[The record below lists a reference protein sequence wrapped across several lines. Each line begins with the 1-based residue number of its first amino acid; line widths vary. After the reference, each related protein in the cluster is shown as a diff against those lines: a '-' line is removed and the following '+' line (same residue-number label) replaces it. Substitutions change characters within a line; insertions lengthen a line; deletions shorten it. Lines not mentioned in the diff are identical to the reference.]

1 MLYKVT
7 APTLFAKQVCCW
19 SRFMRSHTV
28 GHQSIL
34 DPTGSLPVY
43 PSQATL
49 VKDWSF
55 GMGTGTA
62 SAELIAKY
70 QQLNPDVEPN
80 QILLPRRL
88 RYKCCLFLCTMLP
101 VFMYHPACVCIQ
113 CCLCLYTMPRET
125 SWWNGVVQCADRIA
139 LLFMHAALHRPYQ
152 SDSLCMHAS
161 ALTYSQFMI
170 TKLAVTAAAVR
181 TRPFHS

>member
-1 MLYKVT
+1 M
-7 APTLFAKQVCCW
+7 TLCLHTMYQKHNSLHALQSHSTYTFAKQVCCW

-55 GMGTGTA
+55 GLATGTA

-88 RYKCCLFLCTMLP
+88 RYRCCLCLCTMLP
-101 VFMYHPACVCIQ
+101 VFVYYAACVCIQ
-113 CCLCLYTMPRET
+113 YHM
-125 SWWNGVVQCADRIA
+125 GQ
-139 LLFMHAALHRPYQ
+139 
-152 SDSLCMHAS
+152 
-161 ALTYSQFMI
+161 
-170 TKLAVTAAAVR
+170 AVR
-181 TRPFHS
+181 MVLCSVQIVLRP

>member
-1 MLYKVT
+1 
-7 APTLFAKQVCCW
+7 
-19 SRFMRSHTV
+19 MRSHTV
-28 GHQSIL
+28 SHQSIL
-34 DPTGSLPVY
+34 DPTGSLLVY

-88 RYKCCLFLCTMLP
+88 RYQCGLCLCTMLP
-101 VFMYHPACVCIQ
+101 VCVHNPAYV
-113 CCLCLYTMPRET
+113 
-125 SWWNGVVQCADRIA
+125 
-139 LLFMHAALHRPYQ
+139 
-152 SDSLCMHAS
+152 
-161 ALTYSQFMI
+161 
-170 TKLAVTAAAVR
+170 
-181 TRPFHS
+181 

>member
-1 MLYKVT
+1 MTLCLHTMYQKTTAFMLYKVT
-7 APTLFAKQVCCW
+7 APTLFAKPVCCW

-55 GMGTGTA
+55 GMGKGTA

-88 RYKCCLFLCTMLP
+88 RYKCCMCLLTAPHGKMVLCN
-101 VFMYHPACVCIQ
+101 V
-113 CCLCLYTMPRET
+113 
-125 SWWNGVVQCADRIA
+125 
-139 LLFMHAALHRPYQ
+139 
-152 SDSLCMHAS
+152 
-161 ALTYSQFMI
+161 
-170 TKLAVTAAAVR
+170 
-181 TRPFHS
+181 